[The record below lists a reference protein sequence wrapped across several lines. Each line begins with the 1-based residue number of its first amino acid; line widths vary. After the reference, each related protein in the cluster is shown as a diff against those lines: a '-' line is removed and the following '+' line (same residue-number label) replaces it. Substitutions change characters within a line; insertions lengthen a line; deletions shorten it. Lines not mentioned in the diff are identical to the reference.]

1 MTVTAPGQA
10 AADAAA
16 ARPEAIQGRGPWRL
30 AWERLHRDPVA
41 IASAVTLVVIAVAAV
56 AAPAV
61 AHAVG
66 HGPDDQYPTI
76 GLTPACRS
84 GPAGPSCSAPTTSAV
99 TCWSASSTG
108 RGSR

>member
-56 AAPAV
+56 AAP
-61 AHAVG
+61 
-66 HGPDDQYPTI
+66 PSPM
-76 GLTPACRS
+76 PS
-84 GPAGPSCSAPTTSAV
+84 GTAPTTSTPPPA
-99 TCWSASSTG
+99 
-108 RGSR
+108 